1 MSTGEVLIYI
11 LGDGKWK
18 DIKWEKDVDK
28 DIMINFYTIEN
39 FLKKDKKNKCKIHAD
54 QIERVV

>member
-39 FLKKDKKNKCKIHAD
+39 FLKKIKKNKCKIHAD